1 MFDLRDLETPIIGAP
16 MAGGPS
22 TPELAAAVTDAGGVG
37 FLAAGYRTPEELE
50 AQLNRAADLTSGP
63 VGVNLF
69 VPDSFQPEQALLNAY
84 VEALRPEAAALGVE
98 VGKPR
103 NDDDGWDAKL
113 EIVLDTRPAAVSF
126 TFGCP
131 DASVLARMAG
141 AGILPIVTVTTA
153 AEAEFAEA
161 AGARALAVQGPDAG
175 GHRGAFDQREYPTD
189 QPLEQTLAAI
199 RSATDIPLAAGG
211 GVSGS
216 DDVVRLRANGADV
229 VQVGT
234 ALLLADEAGTN
245 PLHRAALSGGRF
257 TRTSLTRAYTGRYA
271 RGLTNR
277 FIREHQDAPAGYP
290 HLHHATAP
298 LRKAAVAQGNADVA
312 HLWAGTGF
320 ASAAAEPAAAIIE
333 RLAAAV
339 RRP

>member
-1 MFDLRDLETPIIGAP
+1 MFDLRELERPIIGAP
-16 MAGGPS
+16 MAGGPT
-22 TPELAAAVTDAGGVG
+22 TPELAAAVSNAGGLG
-37 FLAAGYRTPEELE
+37 FLAAGYRTPEDLV
-50 AQLNRAADLTSGP
+50 AQLRSTAALTSGP

-69 VPDSFQPEQALLNAY
+69 VPDVFQPEPALLDAY
-84 VEALRPEAAALGVE
+84 LDSLRPEAAALGVE

-103 NDDDGWDAKL
+103 ADDDGWHAKL
-113 EIVLDTRPAAVSF
+113 EIVLDARPAAVSF

-131 DASVLARMAG
+131 DAPVLAGMAA

-161 AGARALAVQGPDAG
+161 AGARALAVQGPSAG
-175 GHRGAFDQREYPTD
+175 GHRGTFDQRQAPTGQSLQD
-189 QPLEQTLAAI
+189 TLAAI
-199 RSATDIPLAAGG
+199 RSTTAVPLAAGG
-211 GVSGS
+211 GVSCP
-216 DDVVRLRANGADV
+216 DDVVRLREAGADA

-245 PLHRAALSGGRF
+245 PVHRAALSGGSF
-257 TRTSLTRAYTGRYA
+257 TGTSLTRAYTGRYA

-277 FIREHQDAPAGYP
+277 FILEHRDAPAGYP

-320 ASAAAEPAAAIIE
+320 ESARTGPAGAIVE
-333 RLAAAV
+333 SLA
-339 RRP
+339 